1 MGQRDASEGEDA
13 DRVVDPGVLAQRGRH
28 TQRNPD
34 DKGDS
39 DAHEA
44 ELQRHWE
51 TLQELG
57 PDTAA
62 ADVGLAPVEGDH
74 VGEPGAVLPPEG
86 PVEAQLRA
94 KGCPLGI
101 RAGLGGLGAGAA
113 RRDDLGGVAGRGTE
127 RGEDGD
133 GDEQQGE
140 HALQQASQHVDAHV
154 HGERVPAA
162 LRRRNDGVAARGRE
176 A

>member
-1 MGQRDASEGEDA
+1 MGQRDAPEGEDA
-13 DRVVDPGVLAQRGRH
+13 DYVVDPGVLAQRGRH
-28 TQRNPD
+28 AQRNPD

-44 ELQRHWE
+44 QLQRHRQA
-51 TLQELG
+51 LQELG
-57 PDTAA
+57 PDAAA

-74 VGEPGAVLPPEG
+74 VDEPGAVLPPEG

-101 RAGLGGLGAGAA
+101 RASLGGLGAGAA
-113 RRDDLGGVAGRGTE
+113 GRDDVGGVARGGPQ

-133 GDEQQGE
+133 GDEQQGKQ
-140 HALQQASQHVDAHV
+140 ALKQASEHVDAHV